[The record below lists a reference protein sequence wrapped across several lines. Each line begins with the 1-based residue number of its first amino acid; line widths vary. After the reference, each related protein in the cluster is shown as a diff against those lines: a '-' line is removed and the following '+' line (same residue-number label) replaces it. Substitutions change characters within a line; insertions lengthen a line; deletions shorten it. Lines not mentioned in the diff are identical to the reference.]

1 MISSANLSSLN
12 AIPYILG
19 LIVLILILILS
30 LWSGKSESESEFEK
44 KSEFSEKIF
53 IIILWFGIV
62 FCIIKVIFVWG

>member
-30 LWSGKSESESEFEK
+30 LWSGKSESEFEK